1 MYNVRVS
8 EFMFNVAK
16 VSDNE
21 VNVCKHN
28 PCDIPVYF
36 PASETRW
43 HQLVVGFY
51 IWSSAPDTL
60 LQVFAL
66 FDLIT

>member
-28 PCDIPVYF
+28 LC
-36 PASETRW
+36 E
-43 HQLVVGFY
+43 
-51 IWSSAPDTL
+51 
-60 LQVFAL
+60 
-66 FDLIT
+66 